1 MIETR
6 AVDLGVTQTIAAA
19 ARHGLDLYE
28 QGRGGD
34 GLVAATISDARIMAR
49 KGELS
54 EAKVRKMPAWFARHA
69 VDQKPGWDKAGE
81 ETPGY
86 VAFLLWGGETAS
98 EWAAGKVEQLDAE
111 ATRAIS
117 EDVGKTPII
126 VSDVDDTI
134 LRNGRDAIDKTI
146 SFLNESDVAVVIV
159 TGRTEDQ
166 RDETAAQLDAVGL
179 EYAMLLTN
187 NTTTDT
193 LAYKRDTMK
202 SLLAQFD
209 VLLAVENDADVRAAY
224 TDLGV
229 EAVDPTNLP
238 DTVRADAGS
247 YVPDMP
253 GIEQKALPMDPDQI
267 SESLAEAN
275 EAPESLCDCLA
286 EQVADLTIAR
296 TRAHG
301 FHFNVKGVSF
311 YATHK
316 LFRKVY
322 EQMDNAL
329 DSVGESLL
337 QLGYDAPYRMVDIA
351 RLAELEDGPI
361 VADTPEA
368 MSTDLVDVFD
378 DLIEGYTEC
387 VERAELEDQQGVINM
402 LGNLIEESTKLQW
415 MLRAT
420 AGLQPQTTRP
430 GGDYPLQMNPA
441 GAVTDAQAEAEEDSP
456 MMNMTG
462 MTDQV
467 DPVGNVV
474 PDQKIRKITR
484 PVEYASP
491 ATRANVTET
500 GVEQRIV
507 MDSQITFRAMTDAE
521 DAGGMSFYGYA
532 AAFNSPSEPLP
543 FTETIAPGAFSRT
556 LKARNEVKMLMNHDT
571 GRVLASRRAGTLRL
585 SEDSYGLRV
594 EADLPDTTDGRDL
607 SVLLK
612 RGDIT
617 SMSFGFTVPEGGD
630 YWSDENNRE
639 LRDVRLHE
647 ISVVAFP
654 AYQASAAGVRSV
666 DMLADK
672 TGLDADTLA
681 EAMNALERGEKLTD
695 DQAAVLEES
704 VAKLR
709 DRKPEPTASIA
720 ELQAQLEAKM
730 KVAA

>member
-86 VAFLLWGGETAS
+86 VAFLLWGGEMAS

-126 VSDVDDTI
+126 VSGVDDTI

-187 NTTTDT
+187 NTTADT

-202 SLLAQFD
+202 SLLSQFD

-253 GIEQKALPMDPDQI
+253 GIEQKALPMDPDQMI
-267 SESLAEAN
+267 DDALEAA
-275 EAPESLCDCLA
+275 EAPESLCQLLA
-286 EQVADLTIAR
+286 EQLSDVVAFKFI
-296 TRAHG
+296 AHG
-301 FHFNVKGVSF
+301 YHWNVKGADF
-311 YATHK
+311 AEYHK
-316 LFRKVY
+316 LFQKIY
-322 EQMDNAL
+322 EDAE
-329 DSVGESLL
+329 DSIDPLGENILK
-337 QLGYDAPYRMVDIA
+337 LGYDSPFRLSDFQQLRELDEPALTPDTPAAMAASLLDLNDDIIDGYNELYA
-351 RLAELEDGPI
+351 QSQVENQQGIANFLAERIDAHQKWSWQLRSSIGAQQQVLMEPVAYTAPVVAEDAP
-361 VADTPEA
+361 D
-368 MSTDLVDVFD
+368 
-378 DLIEGYTEC
+378 
-387 VERAELEDQQGVINM
+387 
-402 LGNLIEESTKLQW
+402 
-415 MLRAT
+415 
-420 AGLQPQTTRP
+420 
-430 GGDYPLQMNPA
+430 
-441 GAVTDAQAEAEEDSP
+441 
-456 MMNMTG
+456 MMDMTG

-467 DPVGNVV
+467 DPVGSVV

-484 PVEYASP
+484 PVEYATP
-491 ATRANVTET
+491 ATRANATET

-666 DMLADK
+666 DTLADK

>member
-1 MIETR
+1 MIDDALE
-6 AVDLGVTQTIAAA
+6 AA
-19 ARHGLDLYE
+19 
-28 QGRGGD
+28 
-34 GLVAATISDARIMAR
+34 
-49 KGELS
+49 
-54 EAKVRKMPAWFARHA
+54 
-69 VDQKPGWDKAGE
+69 
-81 ETPGY
+81 
-86 VAFLLWGGETAS
+86 
-98 EWAAGKVEQLDAE
+98 
-111 ATRAIS
+111 
-117 EDVGKTPII
+117 
-126 VSDVDDTI
+126 
-134 LRNGRDAIDKTI
+134 
-146 SFLNESDVAVVIV
+146 
-159 TGRTEDQ
+159 
-166 RDETAAQLDAVGL
+166 
-179 EYAMLLTN
+179 
-187 NTTTDT
+187 
-193 LAYKRDTMK
+193 
-202 SLLAQFD
+202 
-209 VLLAVENDADVRAAY
+209 
-224 TDLGV
+224 
-229 EAVDPTNLP
+229 
-238 DTVRADAGS
+238 
-247 YVPDMP
+247 
-253 GIEQKALPMDPDQI
+253 
-267 SESLAEAN
+267 
-275 EAPESLCDCLA
+275 EAPESLCQLLA
-286 EQVADLTIAR
+286 EQLSDVVAFKFI
-296 TRAHG
+296 AHG
-301 FHFNVKGVSF
+301 YHWNVKGADF
-311 YATHK
+311 AEYHK
-316 LFRKVY
+316 LFQKIY
-322 EQMDNAL
+322 EDADESIDPL
-329 DSVGESLL
+329 GENILK
-337 QLGYDAPYRMVDIA
+337 LGYDSPF
-351 RLAELEDGPI
+351 RLSDFQQLRELDEP
-361 VADTPEA
+361 ALTPDTPAAMAASLLDLNDDIIDGYNEA
-368 MSTDLVDVFD
+368 YAQSQ
-378 DLIEGYTEC
+378 
-387 VERAELEDQQGVINM
+387 VENQQGVANFLAERIDAHQKW
-402 LGNLIEESTKLQW
+402 SWQ
-415 MLRAT
+415 LRSSI
-420 AGLQPQTTRP
+420 GLQQQVLMEPVAYTAP
-430 GGDYPLQMNPA
+430 VVA
-441 GAVTDAQAEAEEDSP
+441 EDAPD
-456 MMNMTG
+456 MMDMTG

-467 DPVGNVV
+467 DPVGSVV

-709 DRKPEPTASIA
+709 DRKPEPTASIS

>member
-1 MIETR
+1 
-6 AVDLGVTQTIAAA
+6 
-19 ARHGLDLYE
+19 
-28 QGRGGD
+28 
-34 GLVAATISDARIMAR
+34 
-49 KGELS
+49 
-54 EAKVRKMPAWFARHA
+54 MP
-69 VDQKPGWDKAGE
+69 Q
-81 ETPGY
+81 
-86 VAFLLWGGETAS
+86 
-98 EWAAGKVEQLDAE
+98 
-111 ATRAIS
+111 
-117 EDVGKTPII
+117 II

-134 LRNGRDAIDKTI
+134 LRNGRDPIDKTI
-146 SFLNESDVAVVIV
+146 EFLNESDVAVVIV
-159 TGRTEDQ
+159 TGRTEAE

-193 LAYKRDTMK
+193 LAYKRDTMQ
-202 SLLAQFD
+202 SLLDQFD
-209 VLLAVENDADVRAAY
+209 VVLAVENDADVRAAY

-253 GIEQKALPMDPDQI
+253 DIEQKALPMDPDQMI
-267 SESLAEAN
+267 DDALEAA
-275 EAPESLCDCLA
+275 EAPESLCQLLA
-286 EQVADLTIAR
+286 EQLSDVVAFKFI
-296 TRAHG
+296 AHG
-301 FHFNVKGVSF
+301 YHWNVKGSQF
-311 YATHK
+311 TEYHS
-316 LFRKVY
+316 LFGMIY
-322 EQMDNAL
+322 EDANEAIDPL
-329 DSVGESLL
+329 AENILK
-337 QLGYDAPYRMVDIA
+337 LGYDAPF
-351 RLAELEDGPI
+351 RLSDFQQLRELDEP
-361 VADTPEA
+361 ALTPDTPAAMAASLLDLNDDIIDGYNEA
-368 MSTDLVDVFD
+368 YAQSQ
-378 DLIEGYTEC
+378 
-387 VERAELEDQQGVINM
+387 VENQQGVANFLAERIDAHQKW
-402 LGNLIEESTKLQW
+402 SWQ
-415 MLRAT
+415 LRSSI
-420 AGLQPQTTRP
+420 
-430 GGDYPLQMNPA
+430 
-441 GAVTDAQAEAEEDSP
+441 GAQAQVLMEPVAYKAPAEAEEAPD
-456 MMNMTG
+456 MMDMTG
-462 MTDQV
+462 MTDQI

-484 PVEYASP
+484 PVEYATP
-491 ATRANVTET
+491 ATRANVTDT

>member
-1 MIETR
+1 
-6 AVDLGVTQTIAAA
+6 
-19 ARHGLDLYE
+19 
-28 QGRGGD
+28 
-34 GLVAATISDARIMAR
+34 
-49 KGELS
+49 
-54 EAKVRKMPAWFARHA
+54 MP
-69 VDQKPGWDKAGE
+69 D
-81 ETPGY
+81 
-86 VAFLLWGGETAS
+86 
-98 EWAAGKVEQLDAE
+98 
-111 ATRAIS
+111 
-117 EDVGKTPII
+117 II

-134 LRNGRDAIDKTI
+134 LRNGREPIDKTI
-146 SFLNESDVAVVIV
+146 AFLNNSDVPVVIV
-159 TGRTEDQ
+159 TGRTEDE
-166 RDETAAQLDAVGL
+166 RDETAAQLEAAGV
-179 EYAMLLTN
+179 EYAMLMTN
-187 NTTTDT
+187 NTDAGT
-193 LAYKRDTMK
+193 LDYKRSTMR
-202 SLLAQFD
+202 SLLEKFE
-209 VLLAVENDADVRAAY
+209 VVLAVDNDADVRAAY
-224 TDLGV
+224 ADLGV
-229 EAVDPTNLP
+229 EAVDPTDLP
-238 DTVRADAGS
+238 DAVRADAGS

-253 GIEQKALPMDPDQI
+253 GIEQKALPMDPDQTT
-267 SESLAEAN
+267 EDALEAAEG
-275 EAPESLCDCLA
+275 PETLCQLLA
-286 EQVADLTIAR
+286 EQLSDVVAFKFI
-296 TRAHG
+296 AHG
-301 FHFNVKGVSF
+301 YHWNVKGSQF
-311 YATHK
+311 TEYHS
-316 LFRKVY
+316 LFGMIY
-322 EQMDNAL
+322 EDAN
-329 DSVGESLL
+329 ESIDPLAENIL
-337 QLGYDAPYRMVDIA
+337 KLGYDAPF
-351 RLAELEDGPI
+351 RLSDFQQLRELDEP
-361 VADTPEA
+361 ALTPDTPAAMAASLLDLNDDIIDGYNEA
-368 MSTDLVDVFD
+368 YAQSQ
-378 DLIEGYTEC
+378 
-387 VERAELEDQQGVINM
+387 VENQQGVANFLAERIDAHQ
-402 LGNLIEESTKLQW
+402 KWAWQ
-415 MLRAT
+415 LRSSI
-420 AGLQPQTTRP
+420 G
-430 GGDYPLQMNPA
+430 
-441 GAVTDAQAEAEEDSP
+441 AQAQVLMQPVENKVPAETGETVE
-456 MMNMTG
+456 MMDATG
-462 MTDQV
+462 MTDQI

-484 PVEYASP
+484 PVEYATP

>member
-1 MIETR
+1 
-6 AVDLGVTQTIAAA
+6 
-19 ARHGLDLYE
+19 
-28 QGRGGD
+28 
-34 GLVAATISDARIMAR
+34 
-49 KGELS
+49 
-54 EAKVRKMPAWFARHA
+54 MP
-69 VDQKPGWDKAGE
+69 D
-81 ETPGY
+81 
-86 VAFLLWGGETAS
+86 
-98 EWAAGKVEQLDAE
+98 
-111 ATRAIS
+111 
-117 EDVGKTPII
+117 II

-134 LRNGRDAIDKTI
+134 LRNGREPIDKTI
-146 SFLNESDVAVVIV
+146 AFLNNSDVPVVIV
-159 TGRTEDQ
+159 TGRTEDE
-166 RDETAAQLDAVGL
+166 RDETAAQLEAAGV
-179 EYAMLLTN
+179 EYAMLMTN
-187 NTTTDT
+187 NTDAGT
-193 LAYKRDTMK
+193 LDYKRSTMR
-202 SLLAQFD
+202 SLLDQFD
-209 VLLAVENDADVRAAY
+209 VVLAVENDADVRAAY

-253 GIEQKALPMDPDQI
+253 GIEQKALPMDPDQMI
-267 SESLAEAN
+267 DDALEAA
-275 EAPESLCDCLA
+275 EAPETLCQLLA
-286 EQVADLTIAR
+286 EQLSDVVAFKFI
-296 TRAHG
+296 AHG
-301 FHFNVKGVSF
+301 YHWNVKGSQF
-311 YATHK
+311 TEYHS
-316 LFRKVY
+316 LFGMIY
-322 EQMDNAL
+322 EDAN
-329 DSVGESLL
+329 DSIDPLGENILK
-337 QLGYDAPYRMVDIA
+337 LGYDSPF
-351 RLAELEDGPI
+351 RLSDFQQLRELDEP
-361 VADTPEA
+361 ALTPDTPAAMAASLLDLNDDIIDGYNEA
-368 MSTDLVDVFD
+368 YAQSQ
-378 DLIEGYTEC
+378 
-387 VERAELEDQQGVINM
+387 VENQQGVANFLAERIDAHQKW
-402 LGNLIEESTKLQW
+402 SWQ
-415 MLRAT
+415 LRSSI
-420 AGLQPQTTRP
+420 G
-430 GGDYPLQMNPA
+430 
-441 GAVTDAQAEAEEDSP
+441 AQAQVLMEPVAYTAPVVAEDAP
-456 MMNMTG
+456 DMMSMTG
-462 MTDQV
+462 MTDQI

-484 PVEYASP
+484 PVEYATP

>member
-187 NTTTDT
+187 NTTADT

-224 TDLGV
+224 MDLGV

-253 GIEQKALPMDPDQI
+253 GIEQKALPMDPDQMI
-267 SESLAEAN
+267 DDALEAA
-275 EAPESLCDCLA
+275 EAPESLCQLLA
-286 EQVADLTIAR
+286 EQLSDVVAFKFI
-296 TRAHG
+296 AHG
-301 FHFNVKGVSF
+301 YHWNVKGADF
-311 YATHK
+311 AEYHK
-316 LFRKVY
+316 LFQKIY
-322 EQMDNAL
+322 EDAD
-329 DSVGESLL
+329 DSIDPLGENILK
-337 QLGYDAPYRMVDIA
+337 LGYDSPFRLSDFQQLRELDEPALTPDTPAAMAASLLDLNDDIIDGYNEA
-351 RLAELEDGPI
+351 YAQTQVENQQGIANFLAERIDAHQKWSWQLRSSIGAQQQVLMEPVAYTAPVVAEDAP
-361 VADTPEA
+361 D
-368 MSTDLVDVFD
+368 
-378 DLIEGYTEC
+378 
-387 VERAELEDQQGVINM
+387 
-402 LGNLIEESTKLQW
+402 
-415 MLRAT
+415 
-420 AGLQPQTTRP
+420 
-430 GGDYPLQMNPA
+430 
-441 GAVTDAQAEAEEDSP
+441 
-456 MMNMTG
+456 MMDMTG

-484 PVEYASP
+484 PVEYATP

>member
-6 AVDLGVTQTIAAA
+6 D
-19 ARHGLDLYE
+19 
-28 QGRGGD
+28 
-34 GLVAATISDARIMAR
+34 ATDT
-49 KGELS
+49 
-54 EAKVRKMPAWFARHA
+54 PT
-69 VDQKPGWDKAGE
+69 KP
-81 ETPGY
+81 
-86 VAFLLWGGETAS
+86 
-98 EWAAGKVEQLDAE
+98 Q
-111 ATRAIS
+111 
-117 EDVGKTPII
+117 II

-134 LRNGRDAIDKTI
+134 LRNGIEPIDKTI
-146 SFLNESDVAVVIV
+146 SFLNESDIAVVIL
-159 TGRTEDQ
+159 TGRAEAA
-166 RDETAAQLDAVGL
+166 RDDTAAALDAVGL

-187 NTTTDT
+187 NTSAET
-193 LAYKRDTMK
+193 LAYKRDTMQ
-202 SLLAQFD
+202 SLLNQFD
-209 VLLAVENDADVRAAY
+209 VVLAVDNDADVRAAY

-238 DTVRADAGS
+238 DTVRADAGF

-253 GIEQKALPMDPDQI
+253 GIEQKALPMDPDQMI
-267 SESLAEAN
+267 EDALEAAEG
-275 EAPESLCDCLA
+275 PETLCQLLA
-286 EQVADLTIAR
+286 EQLSDVVAFKFI
-296 TRAHG
+296 AHG
-301 FHFNVKGVSF
+301 YHWNVKGSQF
-311 YATHK
+311 TEYHS
-316 LFRKVY
+316 LFGMIY
-322 EQMDNAL
+322 EDAD
-329 DSVGESLL
+329 DSIDPLAENILK
-337 QLGYDAPYRMVDIA
+337 LGYDAPF
-351 RLAELEDGPI
+351 RLSDFQQLRELDEP
-361 VADTPEA
+361 ALTPDTPAAMAASLLDLNDDIIDGYNEA
-368 MSTDLVDVFD
+368 YAQSQ
-378 DLIEGYTEC
+378 
-387 VERAELEDQQGVINM
+387 VENQQGVANFLAERIDAHQKWAWQLRSSIGAQQQVLMEPVANPIPTNT
-402 LGNLIEESTKLQW
+402 GDTTESV
-415 MLRAT
+415 
-420 AGLQPQTTRP
+420 
-430 GGDYPLQMNPA
+430 D
-441 GAVTDAQAEAEEDSP
+441 
-456 MMNMTG
+456 MTG

-467 DPVGNVV
+467 DPMGMAPYA

-484 PVEYASP
+484 PVEYSAP

-654 AYQASAAGVRSV
+654 AYQASAAGVRSI

-672 TGLDADTLA
+672 TGLDADMLA
-681 EAMNALERGEKLTD
+681 EAMTALERGEKLTD
-695 DQAAVLEES
+695 EQAAVLEES

-709 DRKPEPTASIA
+709 DHKPEPTASIS
-720 ELQAQLEAKM
+720 ELQAQLKAKM
-730 KVAA
+730 HVAA